1 MEEGGGGRRM
11 RDEEDVSQKRHPLTG
26 GSRFSLLSL
35 LSLLRL
41 RYP

>member
-1 MEEGGGGRRM
+1 MEEDGGGRR
-11 RDEEDVSQKRHPLTG
+11 RDEEYVSQKRHPLTG